1 MNAFINAITDPRLLF
16 MWFSFIFLALASL
29 LLGMVEHW
37 PWGAIFFVMGPVT
50 LLALDMAHDESIAG
64 KANGGPFH
72 HFFIFV
78 FFFGAVGL
86 IVLTALT
93 AFGVLR
99 TTDAMLWTPETNF
112 ASWYMAGGIFITY
125 FLVQPT
131 EPNDDIPN
139 LQRME
144 QMNRYSTRVGVISAA
159 IFTVLCLVVPLT
171 SFMTAGYDPAA
182 LAVALFLAPGFLR
195 VVREGLFY
203 LQGTRLEEGTDRY
216 RTLRAV
222 CISVAGLAACIALGY
237 LGYSL
242 VRLEWLPALFFA
254 ASVAMNGWSVKKYVT
269 VGITIPEKEDADS
282 SSHASIQEAE

>member
-93 AFGVLR
+93 AFGVLQGD
-99 TTDAMLWTPETNF
+99 TTPWTPETNF
-112 ASWYMAGGIFITY
+112 ASWYIAAGSPIV
-125 FLVQPT
+125 LVLATRTDPKDGA
-131 EPNDDIPN
+131 PD

-144 QMNRYSTRVGVISAA
+144 QLDRRSTRMGVVTAA
-159 IFTVLCLVVPLT
+159 IFAVLCLVVPLISLSAT
-171 SFMTAGYDPAA
+171 SYDSLA
-182 LAVALFLAPGFLR
+182 LALTLLLTPWFLYL
-195 VVREGLFY
+195 VCNGLFY
-203 LQGTRLEEGTDRY
+203 LYHPHFEEGSEGY
-216 RTLRAV
+216 RTLRVV
-222 CISVAGLAACIALGY
+222 CIGMVGMSCCI
-237 LGYSL
+237 SL
-242 VRLEWLPALFFA
+242 LYMINTLNRSEWLPALLFA
-254 ASVAMNGWSVKKYVT
+254 VSMVSTGWSVKDYVT
-269 VGITIPEKEDADS
+269 VGITIKEKDKEDP
-282 SSHASIQEAE
+282 EAEPAAD

>member
-86 IVLTALT
+86 IVLTVLT
-93 AFGVLR
+93 AFGVLQGD
-99 TTDAMLWTPETNF
+99 TTPWTPETNF
-112 ASWYMAGGIFITY
+112 ASWYIAAGSPIV
-125 FLVQPT
+125 LVLVTRTDPKDGA
-131 EPNDDIPN
+131 PD

-144 QMNRYSTRVGVISAA
+144 QLDRRSTRMGVVTAA
-159 IFTVLCLVVPLT
+159 IFAVLCLVVPLISLSAT
-171 SFMTAGYDPAA
+171 SYDSLA
-182 LAVALFLAPGFLR
+182 LALTLLLTPWFLYL
-195 VVREGLFY
+195 VCNGLFY
-203 LQGTRLEEGTDRY
+203 LYHPHFEEGSEGY
-216 RTLRAV
+216 RTLRVV
-222 CISVAGLAACIALGY
+222 CIGMVGMSCCI
-237 LGYSL
+237 SL
-242 VRLEWLPALFFA
+242 VYMINTLNRSEWLPALLFA
-254 ASVAMNGWSVKKYVT
+254 VSMASTGWSVKDYVT
-269 VGITIPEKEDADS
+269 EGITIKEKDKEDP
-282 SSHASIQEAE
+282 EAEPAAD

>member
-1 MNAFINAITDPRLLF
+1 MNAFLNAITDPRLLF
-16 MWFSFIFLALASL
+16 MWLSFIFLALASL

-37 PWGAIFFVMGPVT
+37 PWGAIFFVGGPVT

-78 FFFGAVGL
+78 FSFSAVGL
-86 IVLTALT
+86 IVLTVLT
-93 AFGVLR
+93 AFGVLKGD
-99 TTDAMLWTPETNF
+99 TTPWTPETNF
-112 ASWYMAGGIFITY
+112 ASWYIAAGSHIV
-125 FLVQPT
+125 LVLATRTDPKNGA
-131 EPNDDIPN
+131 PD

-144 QMNRYSTRVGVISAA
+144 QLDRRSTRVGVVTAA

-171 SFMTAGYDPAA
+171 SFMTAGYDPVA

-203 LQGTRLEEGTDRY
+203 LQGTRFEEGSEGY

-222 CISVAGLAACIALGY
+222 CIGVAGLAGCIALGY
-237 LGYSL
+237 VGYSL
-242 VRLEWLPALFFA
+242 VRLELLPALFFA
-254 ASVAMNGWSVKKYVT
+254 ASVAMNGWSVKKYIT
-269 VGITIPEKEDADS
+269 VGITIPEEEDEDS
-282 SSHASIQEAE
+282 SSNAAVQEAE

>member
-86 IVLTALT
+86 IVLTVLT
-93 AFGVLR
+93 AFGVLQGD
-99 TTDAMLWTPETNF
+99 TTPWTPETNF
-112 ASWYMAGGIFITY
+112 ASWYIAAGSPIV
-125 FLVQPT
+125 LVLVTRTDPKDGA
-131 EPNDDIPN
+131 PD

-144 QMNRYSTRVGVISAA
+144 QLDRRSTRMGVVTAA
-159 IFTVLCLVVPLT
+159 IFAVLCLVVPLISLSAT
-171 SFMTAGYDPAA
+171 SYDSLA
-182 LAVALFLAPGFLR
+182 LALTLLLTPWFLYL
-195 VVREGLFY
+195 VCNGLFY
-203 LQGTRLEEGTDRY
+203 LYHPHFEEGSEGY
-216 RTLRAV
+216 RTLCVV
-222 CISVAGLAACIALGY
+222 CIGMVGMSCCI
-237 LGYSL
+237 SL
-242 VRLEWLPALFFA
+242 VYMINTLNRSEWLPALLFA
-254 ASVAMNGWSVKKYVT
+254 VSMASTGWSVKDYVT
-269 VGITIPEKEDADS
+269 VGITIKEKDKEDPEAKPAAD
-282 SSHASIQEAE
+282 

>member
-86 IVLTALT
+86 IVLTVLT
-93 AFGVLR
+93 AFGVLQGD
-99 TTDAMLWTPETNF
+99 TTPWTPETNF
-112 ASWYMAGGIFITY
+112 ASWYIAAGSPIV
-125 FLVQPT
+125 LVLVTRTDPKDGA
-131 EPNDDIPN
+131 PD

-144 QMNRYSTRVGVISAA
+144 QLDRRSTRMGVVTAA
-159 IFTVLCLVVPLT
+159 IFAVLCLVVPLISLSAT
-171 SFMTAGYDPAA
+171 SYDSLA
-182 LAVALFLAPGFLR
+182 LALTLLLTPWFLYL
-195 VVREGLFY
+195 VCNGLFY
-203 LQGTRLEEGTDRY
+203 LYHPHFEEGSEGY
-216 RTLRAV
+216 RTLRVV
-222 CISVAGLAACIALGY
+222 CIGMVGMSCCI
-237 LGYSL
+237 SL
-242 VRLEWLPALFFA
+242 VYMINTLNRSEWLPALLFA
-254 ASVAMNGWSVKKYVT
+254 VSMVSTGWSVKDYVT
-269 VGITIPEKEDADS
+269 EGITIKEKDKEDPDAEPAAD
-282 SSHASIQEAE
+282 

>member
-16 MWFSFIFLALASL
+16 LWFCFIFLALASL

-93 AFGVLR
+93 AFGVLQGD
-99 TTDAMLWTPETNF
+99 TTPWTPETNF
-112 ASWYMAGGIFITY
+112 ASWYIASGSPIV
-125 FLVQPT
+125 LVLATRTDPKDGA
-131 EPNDDIPN
+131 PD

-144 QMNRYSTRVGVISAA
+144 QLDRRSTRMGVVTAA
-159 IFTVLCLVVPLT
+159 IFAVLCLVVPLISLSAT
-171 SFMTAGYDPAA
+171 SYDSLA
-182 LAVALFLAPGFLR
+182 LALTLLLTPWFLYL
-195 VVREGLFY
+195 VCDGLFY
-203 LQGTRLEEGTDRY
+203 LHHPHFEEGSEGY
-216 RTLRAV
+216 RTLRV
-222 CISVAGLAACIALGY
+222 VCVGMVGMSCCISLLYMINTLNR
-237 LGYSL
+237 S
-242 VRLEWLPALFFA
+242 EWLPALLFA
-254 ASVAMNGWSVKKYVT
+254 VSMASTGWSVKDYVT
-269 VGITIPEKEDADS
+269 VGITIKEKDKEDP
-282 SSHASIQEAE
+282 EAEPAAD

>member
-78 FFFGAVGL
+78 FSFGAVGL
-86 IVLTALT
+86 IVLTVLT
-93 AFGVLR
+93 AFGVLQGD
-99 TTDAMLWTPETNF
+99 TTPWTPETNF
-112 ASWYMAGGIFITY
+112 ASWYIAAGSPIV
-125 FLVQPT
+125 LVLVTRTDPKDGA
-131 EPNDDIPN
+131 PD
-139 LQRME
+139 LLRME
-144 QMNRYSTRVGVISAA
+144 QMNRRSTRVGVVSAA

-171 SFMTAGYDPAA
+171 SFMTAGYDPVA

-203 LQGTRLEEGTDRY
+203 LQGTRFEEGSEGY

-222 CISVAGLAACIALGY
+222 CIGVAGLAGCIALGY
-237 LGYSL
+237 VGYSL
-242 VRLEWLPALFFA
+242 VRLELLPALFFA
-254 ASVAMNGWSVKKYVT
+254 ASVAMNGWSVKKYIT
-269 VGITIPEKEDADS
+269 VGITIPEEEDEDS
-282 SSHASIQEAE
+282 SSNAAVQEAE

>member
-1 MNAFINAITDPRLLF
+1 MSIFSETLRVLWLICLWCAFIF
-16 MWFSFIFLALASL
+16 VALASIAMAVI
-29 LLGMVEHW
+29 GVW
-37 PWGAIFFVMGPVT
+37 PWGAMFFLVGFIGLSAIDTV
-50 LLALDMAHDESIAG
+50 LKGGIGYES
-64 KANGGPFH
+64 NGGLFH

-78 FFFGAVGL
+78 HSISAVGL
-86 IVLTALT
+86 IILTALT

-99 TTDAMLWTPETNF
+99 TADAMLWNPETNF

-125 FLVQPT
+125 FLIQPT
-131 EPNDDIPN
+131 EPNDDIPD

-144 QMNRYSTRVGVISAA
+144 QMDRRSTRVGVAAAA

-203 LQGTRLEEGTDRY
+203 LQGTHLEEGTDRY

-222 CISVAGLAACIALGY
+222 CIGVAGLAACIALGY

-254 ASVAMNGWSVKKYVT
+254 TSVAMNGWSVKKYVT
-269 VGITIPEKEDADS
+269 VGIAILEKEEEES
-282 SSHASIQEAE
+282 EAEPASS

>member
-86 IVLTALT
+86 IVLTVLT
-93 AFGVLR
+93 AFGVLQGD
-99 TTDAMLWTPETNF
+99 TTPWTPETNF
-112 ASWYMAGGIFITY
+112 ASWYIASGSPIV
-125 FLVQPT
+125 LVLATRTDPKDGA
-131 EPNDDIPN
+131 PD

-144 QMNRYSTRVGVISAA
+144 QLDRRSTRMGVVTAA
-159 IFTVLCLVVPLT
+159 IFAVLCLVVPLISLSAT
-171 SFMTAGYDPAA
+171 SYDSLA
-182 LAVALFLAPGFLR
+182 LALTLLLTPWFLYL
-195 VVREGLFY
+195 VCDGLFY
-203 LQGTRLEEGTDRY
+203 LHHPHFEEGSEGY
-216 RTLRAV
+216 RTLRV
-222 CISVAGLAACIALGY
+222 VCVGMVGMSCCISLLYMINTLNR
-237 LGYSL
+237 S
-242 VRLEWLPALFFA
+242 EWLPALLFA
-254 ASVAMNGWSVKKYVT
+254 VSMASTGWSVKDYVT
-269 VGITIPEKEDADS
+269 VGITIKEKDKEDPEAKPAAD
-282 SSHASIQEAE
+282 

>member
-86 IVLTALT
+86 IVLTVLT
-93 AFGVLR
+93 AFGVLQGD
-99 TTDAMLWTPETNF
+99 TTPWTPETNF
-112 ASWYMAGGIFITY
+112 ASWYIAAGSPIV
-125 FLVQPT
+125 LVLVTRTDPKDGA
-131 EPNDDIPN
+131 PD

-144 QMNRYSTRVGVISAA
+144 QLDRRSTRMGVVTAA
-159 IFTVLCLVVPLT
+159 IFAVLCLVVPLISLSAT
-171 SFMTAGYDPAA
+171 SYDSLA
-182 LAVALFLAPGFLR
+182 LALTLLLTPWFLYL
-195 VVREGLFY
+195 VCNGLFY
-203 LQGTRLEEGTDRY
+203 LYHPHFEEGSEGY
-216 RTLRAV
+216 RTLRVV
-222 CISVAGLAACIALGY
+222 CIGMVGMSCCI
-237 LGYSL
+237 SL
-242 VRLEWLPALFFA
+242 VYMINTLNRSEWLPALLFA
-254 ASVAMNGWSVKKYVT
+254 VSMASTGWSVKDYVT
-269 VGITIPEKEDADS
+269 VGITIKEKDKEDPEAKPTAD
-282 SSHASIQEAE
+282 

>member
-86 IVLTALT
+86 IVLTVLT
-93 AFGVLR
+93 AFGVLQGD
-99 TTDAMLWTPETNF
+99 TTPWTPETNF
-112 ASWYMAGGIFITY
+112 ASWYIAAGSHIV
-125 FLVQPT
+125 LVLATRTDPKDGA
-131 EPNDDIPN
+131 PD

-144 QMNRYSTRVGVISAA
+144 QLDRRSTRVGVVTAA
-159 IFTVLCLVVPLT
+159 IFAVLCLVVPLISLSAT
-171 SFMTAGYDPAA
+171 SYDSLA
-182 LAVALFLAPGFLR
+182 LALTLLLTPWFLYF
-195 VVREGLFY
+195 VRDGLFY
-203 LQGTRLEEGTDRY
+203 LHHPHFEEGSEGY
-216 RTLRAV
+216 RTLRVV
-222 CISVAGLAACIALGY
+222 CIGMVGMSYCI
-237 LGYSL
+237 SL
-242 VRLEWLPALFFA
+242 VYMINTLNRSEWLPALLFA
-254 ASVAMNGWSVKKYVT
+254 VSMVSTGWSVKDYVT
-269 VGITIPEKEDADS
+269 VGITIPENEDEYL
-282 SSHASIQEAE
+282 SSHASVQEVE

>member
-86 IVLTALT
+86 IVLTVLT
-93 AFGVLR
+93 AFGVLQGD
-99 TTDAMLWTPETNF
+99 TTPWTPETNF
-112 ASWYMAGGIFITY
+112 ASWYIAAGSPIV
-125 FLVQPT
+125 LVLVTRTDPKDGA
-131 EPNDDIPN
+131 PD

-144 QMNRYSTRVGVISAA
+144 QLDRRSTRMGVVTAA
-159 IFTVLCLVVPLT
+159 IFAVLCLMVPLISLSAT
-171 SFMTAGYDPAA
+171 SYDSLA
-182 LAVALFLAPGFLR
+182 LALTLLLTPWFLYL
-195 VVREGLFY
+195 VCNGLFY
-203 LQGTRLEEGTDRY
+203 LYHPHFEEGSEGY
-216 RTLRAV
+216 RTLRVV
-222 CISVAGLAACIALGY
+222 CIGMVGMSCCI
-237 LGYSL
+237 SL
-242 VRLEWLPALFFA
+242 VYMINTLNRSEWLPALLFA
-254 ASVAMNGWSVKKYVT
+254 VSMASTGWSVKDYVT
-269 VGITIPEKEDADS
+269 VGITIKEKDKEDPEAKPAAD
-282 SSHASIQEAE
+282 

>member
-86 IVLTALT
+86 IVLTVLT
-93 AFGVLR
+93 AFGVLQGD
-99 TTDAMLWTPETNF
+99 TTPWTPETNF
-112 ASWYMAGGIFITY
+112 ASWYIAAGSPIV
-125 FLVQPT
+125 LVLVTRTDPKDGA
-131 EPNDDIPN
+131 PD

-144 QMNRYSTRVGVISAA
+144 QLDRRSTRMGVVTAA
-159 IFTVLCLVVPLT
+159 IFAVLCLVVPLISLSAT
-171 SFMTAGYDPAA
+171 SYDSLA
-182 LAVALFLAPGFLR
+182 LALTLLLTPWFLYL
-195 VVREGLFY
+195 VCNGLFY
-203 LQGTRLEEGTDRY
+203 LYHPHFEEGSEGY
-216 RTLRAV
+216 RTLRVV
-222 CISVAGLAACIALGY
+222 CIGMVGMSCCI
-237 LGYSL
+237 SL
-242 VRLEWLPALFFA
+242 VYMINTLNRSEWLPALLFA
-254 ASVAMNGWSVKKYVT
+254 VSMASTGWSVKDYVT
-269 VGITIPEKEDADS
+269 VGITIKEKDKEGPEAKPAAD
-282 SSHASIQEAE
+282 

>member
-86 IVLTALT
+86 IVLTVLT
-93 AFGVLR
+93 AFGVLQGD
-99 TTDAMLWTPETNF
+99 TTPWTPETNF
-112 ASWYMAGGIFITY
+112 ASWYIAAGSPIV
-125 FLVQPT
+125 LVLATRTDPKDGA
-131 EPNDDIPN
+131 PD

-144 QMNRYSTRVGVISAA
+144 QLDRRSTRMGVVTAA
-159 IFTVLCLVVPLT
+159 IFAVLCLVVPLISLSAT
-171 SFMTAGYDPAA
+171 SYDSLA
-182 LAVALFLAPGFLR
+182 LALTLLLTPWFLYL
-195 VVREGLFY
+195 VCNGLFY
-203 LQGTRLEEGTDRY
+203 LYHPHFEEGSEGY
-216 RTLRAV
+216 RTLRVV
-222 CISVAGLAACIALGY
+222 CIGMVGMSCCI
-237 LGYSL
+237 SL
-242 VRLEWLPALFFA
+242 VYMINTLNRSEWLPALLFA
-254 ASVAMNGWSVKKYVT
+254 VSMVSTGWSVKDYVT
-269 VGITIPEKEDADS
+269 EGITIKEKDKEDPDAEPAAD
-282 SSHASIQEAE
+282 

>member
-86 IVLTALT
+86 IVLTVLT
-93 AFGVLR
+93 AFGVLQGD
-99 TTDAMLWTPETNF
+99 TTPWTPETNF
-112 ASWYMAGGIFITY
+112 ASWYIAAGSPIV
-125 FLVQPT
+125 LVLVTRTDPKDGA
-131 EPNDDIPN
+131 PD

-144 QMNRYSTRVGVISAA
+144 QLDRRSTRMGVVTAA
-159 IFTVLCLVVPLT
+159 IFAVLCLVVPLISLSAT
-171 SFMTAGYDPAA
+171 SYDSLA
-182 LAVALFLAPGFLR
+182 LALTLLLTPWFLYL
-195 VVREGLFY
+195 VCNGLFY
-203 LQGTRLEEGTDRY
+203 LYHPHFEEGSEGY
-216 RTLRAV
+216 RTLHVV
-222 CISVAGLAACIALGY
+222 CIGMVGMSCCI
-237 LGYSL
+237 SL
-242 VRLEWLPALFFA
+242 VYMINTLNRSEWLPALLFA
-254 ASVAMNGWSVKKYVT
+254 VSMASTGWSVKDYVT
-269 VGITIPEKEDADS
+269 VGITIKEKDKEDPEAKPAAD
-282 SSHASIQEAE
+282 

>member
-86 IVLTALT
+86 IVLTVLT
-93 AFGVLR
+93 AFGVLQGD
-99 TTDAMLWTPETNF
+99 TTPWTPETNF
-112 ASWYMAGGIFITY
+112 ASWYIAAGSPIV
-125 FLVQPT
+125 LVLVTRTDPKDGA
-131 EPNDDIPN
+131 PD

-144 QMNRYSTRVGVISAA
+144 QLDRRSTRMGVVTAA
-159 IFTVLCLVVPLT
+159 IFAVLCLVVPLISLSAT
-171 SFMTAGYDPAA
+171 SYDSLA
-182 LAVALFLAPGFLR
+182 LALTLLLTPWFLYL
-195 VVREGLFY
+195 VCNGLFY
-203 LQGTRLEEGTDRY
+203 LYHPHFEEGSEGY
-216 RTLRAV
+216 RTLRVV
-222 CISVAGLAACIALGY
+222 CIGMVGMSCCI
-237 LGYSL
+237 SL
-242 VRLEWLPALFFA
+242 VYMINTLNRSEWLPALLFA
-254 ASVAMNGWSVKKYVT
+254 VSMASTGWSVKDYVT
-269 VGITIPEKEDADS
+269 VGITIKEKDKEDPEAKPAAD
-282 SSHASIQEAE
+282 

>member
-86 IVLTALT
+86 IVLTVLT
-93 AFGVLR
+93 AFGVLQGD
-99 TTDAMLWTPETNF
+99 TTPWTPETNF
-112 ASWYMAGGIFITY
+112 ASWYIAAGSPIV
-125 FLVQPT
+125 LVLVTRTNPKDGA
-131 EPNDDIPN
+131 PD

-144 QMNRYSTRVGVISAA
+144 QLDKRSTRMGVVTAA
-159 IFTVLCLVVPLT
+159 IFAVLCLVVPLISLSAT
-171 SFMTAGYDPAA
+171 SYDSLA
-182 LAVALFLAPGFLR
+182 LALTLLLTPWFLYL
-195 VVREGLFY
+195 VCNGLFY
-203 LQGTRLEEGTDRY
+203 LYHPHFEEGSEGY
-216 RTLRAV
+216 RTLRV
-222 CISVAGLAACIALGY
+222 ICVGMVGMSCCIS
-237 LGYSL
+237 L
-242 VRLEWLPALFFA
+242 VYMINTLNRSEWLPALLFA
-254 ASVAMNGWSVKKYVT
+254 VSMASTGWSVKDYVT
-269 VGITIPEKEDADS
+269 VGITIKEKDKEDPEAKPAAD
-282 SSHASIQEAE
+282 

>member
-86 IVLTALT
+86 IVLTVLT
-93 AFGVLR
+93 AFGVLQGD
-99 TTDAMLWTPETNF
+99 TTPWTPETNF
-112 ASWYMAGGIFITY
+112 ASWYIAAGSPIV
-125 FLVQPT
+125 LVLVTRTDPKDGA
-131 EPNDDIPN
+131 PD

-144 QMNRYSTRVGVISAA
+144 QLDRRSTRMGVVTAA
-159 IFTVLCLVVPLT
+159 IFAVLCLVVPLISLSAT
-171 SFMTAGYDPAA
+171 SYDSLA
-182 LAVALFLAPGFLR
+182 LALTLLLTPWFLYL
-195 VVREGLFY
+195 VCNGLFY
-203 LQGTRLEEGTDRY
+203 LYHPHFEEGSEGY
-216 RTLRAV
+216 RTLRVV
-222 CISVAGLAACIALGY
+222 CIGMVGMSCCI
-237 LGYSL
+237 SL
-242 VRLEWLPALFFA
+242 VYMINTLNRSEWLPALFFA
-254 ASVAMNGWSVKKYVT
+254 VSMVSTGWSVKDYVT
-269 VGITIPEKEDADS
+269 VGITIKEKDKEDPEAKPAAD
-282 SSHASIQEAE
+282 